1 MQIIIATD
9 IHGVTD
15 GVRALFENFDQHP
28 LRFLSPWDRDENP
41 YPTEQEA
48 VKAFHAEQ
56 GLLRYQQKIAK
67 VAGGAPALLIGFSV
81 GASALWHYASSDECH
96 GDSRAV
102 MYYGSRIRDHLT
114 LVPRCKSSLIF
125 AEHESAFAPHLIVD
139 QLRSMDRDCTLI
151 AGTAHGF
158 MNPHSPHFDSQ
169 ETRRQLDYLRAISQS
184 LSPSLSHSL

>member
-28 LRFLSPWDRDENP
+28 LRFLSPWDSDENP

-67 VAGGAPALLIGFSV
+67 VAGDAPALLIGFSV
-81 GASALWHYASSDECH
+81 GASALWQYASSEECH
-96 GDSRAV
+96 RDSRAV
-102 MYYGSRIRDHLT
+102 MYYGSRIRDHLS
-114 LVPRCKSSLIF
+114 LAPRCKSSLIF
-125 AEHESAFAPHLIVD
+125 AEHESAFQPHRIVD
-139 QLRSMDRDCTLI
+139 QLTNSSTDCAVI
-151 AGTAHGF
+151 AGTRHGF
-158 MNPHSPHFDSQ
+158 MNPHSPHFDSSLTHQ
-169 ETRRQLDYLRAISQS
+169 QLAYLRVVSQS
-184 LSPSLSHSL
+184 I